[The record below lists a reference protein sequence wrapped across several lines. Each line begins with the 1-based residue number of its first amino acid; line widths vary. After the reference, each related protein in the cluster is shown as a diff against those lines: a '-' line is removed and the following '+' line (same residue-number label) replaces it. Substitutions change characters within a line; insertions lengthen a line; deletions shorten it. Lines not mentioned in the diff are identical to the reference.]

1 MAMTYE
7 DLAERASART
17 ELCRTLRE
25 LVVEHLDL
33 PLEPGWLTD
42 DQPLFGRGL
51 ELDSVDA
58 LELAVAVE
66 FELDVP
72 VTDDDMGVFA
82 SINYLADFVE
92 SARSADG

>member
-1 MAMTYE
+1 MMTHE
-7 DLAERASART
+7 ELVEVAAERTA
-17 ELCRTLRE
+17 LCRRLRE
-25 LVVEHLDL
+25 LIVEHLDL
-33 PLEPGWLTD
+33 PVDPGWLTD

-82 SINYLADFVE
+82 SVNCLADFIGASRE
-92 SARSADG
+92 AGS

>member
-1 MAMTYE
+1 VTTTYD
-7 DLAERASART
+7 DLVAVASERAA
-17 ELCRTLRE
+17 LCRRLRE
-25 LVVEHLDL
+25 LIVEHLDL
-33 PLEPGWLTD
+33 PVDAGWLTD

-82 SINYLADFVE
+82 SVNCLADFICASN
-92 SARSADG
+92 SAEA